1 MYDLIEYS
9 NNYSNTSGSLL
20 QYYRELSDQIVN
32 SKSFISKVKI
42 TGKTPAAGNA
52 KNLEIAVPLKYL
64 CNFWRS
70 LEVPLLNCEIN
81 LILTWSED
89 CFISSAAGNTKLA
102 ITDTKLYAPIVTLS
116 IQDNSKLLQQSKSGF
131 KRIINWS
138 KYQSKVS
145 IERQNQYLDFLIA
158 PSFQRGN
165 RLLVLLFE
173 NENGRKKHTGYY
185 LPTVEIKD
193 YNVMIDGK
201 NVFDQPVTSDTRTY
215 DNIIKIATSQ
225 GDDYTTGCLL
235 DYPYFKE
242 HYKLIAIDL
251 SKQQALY
258 ADPKEIHQINFT
270 GNLAQ
275 AEGATMFFII
285 EEAKKAVL
293 DFSHGTVKVLLI
305 YFTLT

>member
-1 MYDLIEYS
+1 M
-9 NNYSNTSGSLL
+9 
-20 QYYRELSDQIVN
+20 
-32 SKSFISKVKI
+32 
-42 TGKTPAAGNA
+42 
-52 KNLEIAVPLKYL
+52 
-64 CNFWRS
+64 
-70 LEVPLLNCEIN
+70 
-81 LILTWSED
+81 
-89 CFISSAAGNTKLA
+89 
-102 ITDTKLYAPIVTLS
+102 
-116 IQDNSKLLQQSKSGF
+116 QQSKSGF

-173 NENGRKKHTGYY
+173 NENGRKKHTRYY

-201 NVFDQPVTSDTRTY
+201 NVFDQPVKSDTRTY

-258 ADPKEIHQINFT
+258 ADPKAIQQINFT

-275 AEGATMFFII
+275 AEGATMFFIV
-285 EEAKKAVL
+285 EEAKDTVL
-293 DFSHGTVKVLLI
+293 DFSHEAVKVL
-305 YFTLT
+305 